1 MKTRRVLVLHTGGT
15 IGMEPS
21 ADGYRPMRGFAGR
34 VREVLLRHAGGA
46 LPDFDVIELDTPID
60 SANLRPASWRAMAD
74 ALIAH
79 WEAYDGFVVLHGTDT
94 LAWSASALSF
104 MLRGIDKP
112 VIFTGS
118 QIPLA
123 QARSDALANLEAA
136 LLLAARF
143 PVNEVGVFFG
153 RQLLR
158 GNRSS
163 KLSSDAFDAFGS
175 PNYPPLADVGIDV
188 RLHAERLL
196 PPTAR
201 NFVVPYFADAAVSV
215 LTLCPGVSGRMLDA
229 LIDERATRGLILRSY
244 GAGNAPDTD
253 GGLMAALERA
263 VARGV
268 VVLNITQCT
277 SGSVVQGA
285 YATGAALSRIGVV
298 PGGDMMLEA
307 AFAKLHFLLATERD
321 DAQVCATAATPLCG
335 ELTVAN
341 ALHTT
346 PLHLQ

>member
-1 MKTRRVLVLHTGGT
+1 
-15 IGMEPS
+15 
-21 ADGYRPMRGFAGR
+21 
-34 VREVLLRHAGGA
+34 
-46 LPDFDVIELDTPID
+46 
-60 SANLRPASWRAMAD
+60 
-74 ALIAH
+74 
-79 WEAYDGFVVLHGTDT
+79 
-94 LAWSASALSF
+94 
-104 MLRGIDKP
+104 MLRGTDKP

-123 QARSDALANLEAA
+123 QARSDALGNLEAA

-143 PVNEVGVFFG
+143 PVHEVGVLFG

-188 RLHAERLL
+188 RMHAERLL
-196 PPTAR
+196 APTTR
-201 NFVVPYFADAAVSV
+201 NFVVPHFDNAAVSV
-215 LTLCPGVSGRMLDA
+215 LTLFPGVSGRMLDA
-229 LIDERATRGLILRSY
+229 LIDDHATRGLILRSY

-268 VVLNITQCT
+268 VVLNISQCT

-298 PGGDMMLEA
+298 PGGDMTLEA
-307 AFAKLHFLLATERD
+307 AFAKLHFLLATEREY
-321 DAQVCATAATPLCG
+321 AQVCAAAAAPLCG

-341 ALHTT
+341 VLRTTSGAHTDPDVT
-346 PLHLQ
+346 G